1 MLSSCST
8 ASKSVD
14 GTWPRASFVRCAAAS
29 WRQKGGLS
37 QWKQTHSK
45 LSHMSSISSACV
57 IQWKLDGMN
66 FKPHV
71 IMSYDESP
79 MILANLSQFSA
90 AFSSRS
96 RSSFKADRGNSKTW
110 EDEISSYEFE
120 KKKLASLAAVSPR
133 GIGPLNCISMH
144 TLWGRYKRGRLKSGS
159 DIHCFVLQVVSRH
172 VHIQCQAESHV
183 SWRDI
188 FCT

>member
-1 MLSSCST
+1 MELGQGPALWGAQLLHEDKRVDYLSGNKHILSCRT
-8 ASKSVD
+8 CH
-14 GTWPRASFVRCAAAS
+14 PFH
-29 WRQKGGLS
+29 Q
-37 QWKQTHSK
+37 
-45 LSHMSSISSACV
+45 
-57 IQWKLDGMN
+57 
-66 FKPHV
+66 HV
-71 IMSYDESP
+71 SYDESP